1 MMLNTVTANT
11 DIENWIAMPTA
22 TERAVASFTP
32 ITLDE
37 IGDAALLNR
46 VETKYVVSADTLPT
60 FLTAIRDDYR
70 VLSIEGERLN
80 RYKTLYFD
88 SADFDLYHRHQAGAA
103 NRYKVR
109 SREYVETGTTFLE
122 IKHKTNK
129 KRTRKQRTMTN
140 QFLSVIDRPSWDFL
154 QTRYPHSVDAL
165 YGRLFSYYKRITL
178 VSRHSA
184 ERVTI
189 DLDLSFEWEDRRKQ
203 LTDIA
208 IVEIKRA
215 PDAERSS
222 VALQLRQRRV
232 RPTSFSKYCIG
243 VTQLYPHVKHN
254 NFKPQLRLLDKL
266 SQETTHAYYH

>member
-1 MMLNTVTANT
+1 MLDTATANT
-11 DIENWIAMPTA
+11 NFENWIPAPTM
-22 TERAVASFTP
+22 TERVIGTFAPLSLA
-32 ITLDE
+32 E

-46 VETKYVVSADTLPT
+46 VETKYVVSADIIPSL
-60 FLTAIRDDYR
+60 LTAIRDDYR

-88 SADFDLYHRHQAGAA
+88 SADFILYRRHQAGAA

-122 IKHKTNK
+122 LKHKTNK
-129 KRTRKQRTMTN
+129 KRTQKQRILTDD
-140 QFLSVIDRPSWDFL
+140 FLRVIDRPSSDFL
-154 QTRYPHSVDAL
+154 RARCPHNIDAL
-165 YGRLFSYYKRITL
+165 YGRLFSYYSRITL

-189 DLDLSFEWEDRRKQ
+189 DLDLSFEWEDRRKL
-203 LTDIA
+203 LTNVA

-215 PDAERSS
+215 PHAANSP
-222 VALQLRQRRV
+222 AAQQLRQRHI
-232 RPTSFSKYCIG
+232 RPTRFSKYCIG
-243 VTQLYPHVKHN
+243 VTQIYPDVKHN

-266 SQETTHAYYH
+266 SA